1 MSWVRRL
8 YWQVELLLGLSVL
21 ALTAAGL
28 SIVAYQNGFP
38 LETRYE
44 LLTVGNIAVGSYAVF
59 QALNEYRGGDKK
71 SSEALI
77 NDE

>member
-1 MSWVRRL
+1 MRWERRL

-28 SIVAYQNGFP
+28 WIVAYQNGFP
-38 LETRYE
+38 LEARYE

-59 QALNEYRGGDKK
+59 QALGEYRGRGKR
-71 SSEALI
+71 SSEGLI

>member
-1 MSWVRRL
+1 MNWVRL
-8 YWQVELLLGLSVL
+8 HWQVELLLGLSVL
-21 ALTAAGL
+21 TLTVAGL

-44 LLTVGNIAVGSYAVF
+44 LLAVGNIAVGGYAVF
-59 QALNEYRGGDKK
+59 QALSEYRDGGRK
-71 SSEALI
+71 SSEALM